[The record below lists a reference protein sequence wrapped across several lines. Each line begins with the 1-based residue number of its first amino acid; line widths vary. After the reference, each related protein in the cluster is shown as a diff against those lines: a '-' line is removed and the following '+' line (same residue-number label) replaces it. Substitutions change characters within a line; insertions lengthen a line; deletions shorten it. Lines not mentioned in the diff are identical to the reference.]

1 MVRRLSVGRS
11 VIISKKCIGKL
22 HCNAIVYI
30 IFSTYVVHSFYFKV
44 VVNVIINFSKTGLQL
59 F

>member
-11 VIISKKCIGKL
+11 VIISKIGKL
-22 HCNAIVYI
+22 HCNAMVYI